1 MTQTKVIGESVKQTN
16 KTFIKHY
23 TEGYCDAL
31 TENLKLYTIDMYN
44 RPTFGGELR
53 STPSQYQLD
62 RLAEIENGTAKL
74 DIFRAIEGKKYF
86 KVVSC
91 EWDEK
96 RQEYRDRSVV
106 TFIDKNTGDVYK
118 AASWKSPAKHVRYTF
133 QNPEHIKILLDPK
146 KVDWAGGHLYMR

>member
-74 DIFRAIEGKKYF
+74 DISEQSKVRSISKLFHVSGMKRDKSIEIAQLLL
-86 KVVSC
+86 S
-91 EWDEK
+91 
-96 RQEYRDRSVV
+96 S
-106 TFIDKNTGDVYK
+106 
-118 AASWKSPAKHVRYTF
+118 
-133 QNPEHIKILLDPK
+133 IKILVTCIK
-146 KVDWAGGHLYMR
+146 QHHGNHLLSM

>member
-118 AASWKSPAKHVRYTF
+118 AASWKSPAKGVRYTF
-133 QNPEHIKILLDPK
+133 QKPEHIRFLLDPK